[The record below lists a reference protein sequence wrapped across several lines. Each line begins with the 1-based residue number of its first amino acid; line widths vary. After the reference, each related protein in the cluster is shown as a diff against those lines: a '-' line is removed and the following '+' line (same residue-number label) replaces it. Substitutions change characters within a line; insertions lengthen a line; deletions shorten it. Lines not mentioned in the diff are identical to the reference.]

1 MTTRLTDEELLA
13 LLHDIESDRVERKSS
28 ISDRSKIRQAICAL
42 ANDMPNHR
50 KPGVIFLGVHDDGSC
65 ANLPITGEL
74 LLTLSDMRSDGNILP
89 FPVMTVEKRTLGKC
103 CMAVVT
109 VQPSHSPPVRFNGR
123 VWIRVGPRRAT
134 ATAEDEVRLSEK
146 RRAKDLPF
154 DLRPNGSAAL
164 DDLDLDLFKR
174 TYLPSSV
181 SPDLLDENQRSTDQQ
196 LASLR
201 FATATKPPVPTNV
214 GILVVGKTP
223 TAFVPGAYIQFL
235 RIDGTEFTDPIKDQ
249 KELSLPLPES
259 MRLLDDIFRAHISV
273 ATNIVSKSREIRS
286 PDYPMVA
293 LQQIARNAVL
303 HRTYE
308 GTNAPVRI
316 TWFKDRIEIQN
327 PGGSFGRV
335 TRENFGQLGITDY
348 RNPNL
353 AEAMKNLGYVQRFG
367 MGIPLAQKEMEKNGN
382 PRIDFIPDE
391 NNVLAVLRREQ

>member
-1 MTTRLTDEELLA
+1 MTTRLMDKELLE
-13 LLHDIESDRVERKSS
+13 LLRGGESDRVEFKESL
-28 ISDRSKIRQAICAL
+28 SDPNKIRQAICAF
-42 ANDMPNHR
+42 ANDMPNHQ
-50 KPGVIFLGVHDDGSC
+50 KSGILFIGVHDDGRC
-65 ANLPITGEL
+65 ANLPITDEL
-74 LLTLSDMRSDGNILP
+74 LRRLAGMRSDGNILP
-89 FPVMTVEKRTLGKC
+89 FPVMTTEKRTLGGC
-103 CMAVVT
+103 CLAIVT
-109 VQPSHSPPVRFNGR
+109 VQPSYFPPVRFNGR
-123 VWIRVGPRRAT
+123 IWIRVGSRRAT
-134 ATAEDEVRLSEK
+134 ATVEEEVRLTEK
-146 RRAKDLPF
+146 RRGKDLPF
-154 DLRPNGSAAL
+154 DLRPNESATL

-201 FATATKPPVPTNV
+201 FATATLPPVPTNV

-223 TAFVPGAYIQFL
+223 TVFVPGAYIQFL

-259 MRLLDDIFRAHISV
+259 MRLLEDIFRAHISV
-273 ATNIVSKSREIRS
+273 ATDIVSKSREIRS

-327 PGGSFGRV
+327 PGGPYGRV
-335 TRENFGQLGITDY
+335 TRKNFGQPGVTDY

-367 MGIPLAQKEMEKNGN
+367 MGIPLARKEMEKNGN

-391 NNVLAVLRREQ
+391 NNVLAVLRRRQ